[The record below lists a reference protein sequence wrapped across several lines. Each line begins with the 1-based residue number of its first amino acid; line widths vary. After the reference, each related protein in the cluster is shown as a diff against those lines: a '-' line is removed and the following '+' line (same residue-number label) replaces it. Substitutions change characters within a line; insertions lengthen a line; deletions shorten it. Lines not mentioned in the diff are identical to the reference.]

1 LAFAVLL
8 GRLRVAGTVAIA
20 GKGLP
25 LQNQDHD
32 RLPET
37 HREASLQDFRRLL
50 TSPQYERLRGQLIRI
65 FARRGCQF
73 PQDLADETISRV
85 AQKVDEVAPTY
96 EGDPARYFYGVARNV
111 YLEYTRRPK
120 TVQLE
125 ENRVLMEEN
134 DGERLRKEETHAC
147 LERCLNELL
156 GDERRLISEYYRY
169 DKSAKID
176 HRKELAERLGLGL
189 NALRIKAYR
198 IRHRLYDC
206 VTSCYRSEARRK

>member
-1 LAFAVLL
+1 MAFAVLL
-8 GRLRVAGTVAIA
+8 GRVRAAGTVAVA
-20 GKGLP
+20 GKSLP

-32 RLPET
+32 RLAEP
-37 HREASLQDFRRLL
+37 HRETSLQGFCRLL

-125 ENRVLMEEN
+125 ENRGLSGE
-134 DGERLRKEETHAC
+134 DDRERLRKEETHAC

-156 GDERRLISEYYRY
+156 GDERVLIFEYYRY

-176 HRKELAERLGLGL
+176 HRRVLAQGLGLGL

-198 IRHRLYDC
+198 IRQRLYDC
-206 VTSCYRSEARRK
+206 VTACTKSDAMRK